1 MPKEVT
7 KTSTTTTS
15 TTCAPLYSLQDYLD
29 YVGGLSSG
37 ERLFYTK
44 KYKDTKNQPLTIA
57 NWKEITNLAKK

>member
-15 TTCAPLYSLQDYLD
+15 TTHVPLYSLQDYLD

-37 ERLFYTK
+37 EKLFYK
-44 KYKDTKNQPLTIA
+44 KTYGNTKNQPLTIA
-57 NWKEITNLAKK
+57 NWGKITNLVKK